1 MRREERAQVDH
12 NTAATEER
20 RLRAQIARLRDQQQA
35 QLRTLSEGAR
45 AGAIAPR
52 EQAHALQYLNRLGGS
67 IDAQLDVMAEVQAH
81 VLETREALIE
91 VLREKRTLE
100 KLKQNQLAEQAS
112 ERDRREAN
120 ATDDM
125 TAARFARRA
134 KEA

>member
-1 MRREERAQVDH
+1 MDH

-20 RLRAQIARLRDQQQA
+20 RLREQIARLREQEQA

-45 AGAIAPR
+45 AGEIPPR
-52 EQAHALQYLNRLGGS
+52 QQAQALQYLNRIGGS
-67 IDAQLDVMAEVQAH
+67 IDSQPDVMAEVQAH
-81 VLETREALIE
+81 VLEAREALIT

-112 ERDRREAN
+112 ERARREAT
-120 ATDDM
+120 ATDEI

>member
-1 MRREERAQVDH
+1 MEH

-20 RLRAQIARLRDQQQA
+20 QLREQIARLREQEQA
-35 QLRTLSEGAR
+35 QLRALSEGATS
-45 AGAIAPR
+45 GAIAPR
-52 EQAHALQYLNRLGGS
+52 QQAQAMQYLNHLGGS
-67 IDAQLDVMAEVQAH
+67 IDAQLDVMAQVQAH
-81 VLETREALIE
+81 VLETREALIT
-91 VLREKRTLE
+91 VLREKKTLE

-120 ATDDM
+120 AADDM

>member
-1 MRREERAQVDH
+1 MEH

-20 RLRAQIARLRDQQQA
+20 QLREQIARLREQEQA
-35 QLRTLSEGAR
+35 QLRALSEGATS
-45 AGAIAPR
+45 GAIAPR
-52 EQAHALQYLNRLGGS
+52 QQAQAMQYLNHLGGS
-67 IDAQLDVMAEVQAH
+67 IDAQLDVMAQVQAH
-81 VLETREALIE
+81 VLETREALIT
-91 VLREKRTLE
+91 VLREKKTLE